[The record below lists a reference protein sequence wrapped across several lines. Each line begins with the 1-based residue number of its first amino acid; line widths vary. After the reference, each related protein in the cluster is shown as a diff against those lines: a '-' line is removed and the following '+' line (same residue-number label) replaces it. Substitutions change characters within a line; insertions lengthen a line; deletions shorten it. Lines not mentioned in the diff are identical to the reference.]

1 TGHPMIQGWM
11 RFRDGAEAD
20 TLALALAVDAMPPT
34 VFHLEKLGWAPTVEL
49 TFLLRGIPAPGW
61 LAFRPEA
68 TFVADGWFDAI
79 ATGADITTVVFQST
93 FKSVKKA
100 GKTVQTPTGFTV
112 TMTLA
117 AAPTLPNVI
126 YRVAASSPDCP
137 SLFFEYSTAVSA
149 TTAPARCAQTPPK
162 TSVPVAATNVVKGNS
177 IVWTV
182 PITSIAAGKTLSSLD
197 AQTRFISGTPGLSLT
212 APQYDEATSSATY
225 TVGK

>member
-1 TGHPMIQGWM
+1 M
-11 RFRDGAEAD
+11 RVRLLTFS
-20 TLALALAVDAMPPT
+20 ALAGLCVAALPGHAATAPKPQITDPTGDANGINGQGVVT
-34 VFHLEKLGWAPTVEL
+34 GAPNPST
-49 TFLLRGIPAPGW
+49 PA
-61 LAFRPEA
+61 
-68 TFVADGWFDAI
+68 DAS
-79 ATGADITTVVFQST
+79 GADITTVVFRST

-117 AAPTLPNVI
+117 AAPALPNVI

-149 TTAPARCAQTPPK
+149 TTAPARCAQTLPK

-182 PITSIAAGKTLSSLD
+182 PITSIAAGQTLSSLD